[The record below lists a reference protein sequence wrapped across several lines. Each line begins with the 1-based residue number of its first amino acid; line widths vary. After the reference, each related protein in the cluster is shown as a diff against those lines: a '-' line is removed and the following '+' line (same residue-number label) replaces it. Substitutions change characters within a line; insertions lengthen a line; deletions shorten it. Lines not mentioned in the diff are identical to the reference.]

1 MALGNILGITD
12 SAELARVEEQISKK
26 KAAWLF
32 ESGRLDEL
40 TPGSFE
46 ALSEIH
52 RVLFGEIYDFAGS
65 IRTVNIA
72 KGDFRFAPVCILSHL
87 LSILRKCPSP
97 ILMRLLR
104 STLR

>member
-26 KAAWLF
+26 KAVWLF

-52 RVLFGEIYDFAGS
+52 RVLYGEIYDFIGS
-65 IRTVNIA
+65 I
-72 KGDFRFAPVCILSHL
+72 
-87 LSILRKCPSP
+87 
-97 ILMRLLR
+97 
-104 STLR
+104 